1 MSAKPDILLAE
12 QVQLLTWGDSRKDGP
27 WIKLRLPHHDLL
39 QVFRNLDPPTGAAPR
54 HVLDMVLAHPP
65 ESGAEAVSDDAGPPP
80 ADAPTS
86 PGASPPSRQSP
97 HPYGQFARLLF
108 VKGVFLAPEVCR
120 ALGTDDGF
128 LSWIRDQP
136 CMMAG
141 KDGVGPCE
149 GRIQAAHV
157 RRIANGAGVNLKP
170 PFSAVPLCWRHHH
183 EQHQHGESVLG
194 DRDWWDRRRADYL
207 TTWARRN
214 LESMLGV
221 ESIGDV
227 SPTTLLAWA
236 QRNGVA
242 HLLPREYREAA

>member
-1 MSAKPDILLAE
+1 MADVQPVLACE
-12 QVQLLTWGDSRKDGP
+12 VQLITWGESPDMGP
-27 WIKLRLPHHDLL
+27 WVKLRLDDPGLLETFRGLDRATKAKPGERFDLL
-39 QVFRNLDPPTGAAPR
+39 
-54 HVLDMVLAHPP
+54 LARPADD
-65 ESGAEAVSDDAGPPP
+65 SGAEAVSNAGPPP
-80 ADAPTS
+80 ADAPPS
-86 PGASPPSRQSP
+86 PGASPPSRQS
-97 HPYGQFARLLF
+97 HPYGQLARLLF
-108 VKGVFLAPEVCR
+108 RNGFFLAPEVCR
-120 ALGTDDGF
+120 AVGTDEGF
-128 LSWIRDQP
+128 LSWIRSEP
-136 CMMAG
+136 CMVAG
-141 KDGVGPCE
+141 MEGVGPCE
-149 GRIQAAHV
+149 GAVQAAHV

-227 SPTTLLAWA
+227 PPATLLTWA
-236 QRNGVA
+236 QRAGVA